1 VQLPDRSKIDQDWP
15 SADLEPVDQCPYCEA
30 KERTIAYQD
39 VQDWTFYCAP
49 GKWTYWDC
57 SHCSA
62 LYLSPR
68 PTRGAIGR
76 AYATYYTHGE
86 TGLGKARST
95 AKSLVRN
102 LCYSAWYGI
111 DLQPRLPL
119 PKGLFPLLSVLRGR
133 IAAPPFIVREL
144 HRLPVGRVVD
154 VGCGGGGFLDAA
166 RQFGWTTLGIEMDP
180 QAAKSARG
188 AGHVVIE
195 GSFEVLDGYQSEFDC
210 VICSHVLEH
219 VHEPKA
225 LLAAI
230 AKALKPGGHALIALP
245 NAGSAV
251 RRAVGAN
258 WRGLEAPRHLAIPG
272 FLGLVEFAKTM
283 GLEKIS
289 SSITKFDTLAASTT
303 IAQQRRADTA
313 EFQRNC
319 ATLQSETTQI
329 SEINSDFINIVFRR
343 KPPQ

>member
-1 VQLPDRSKIDQDWP
+1 MQLPDRSKIDGDWP
-15 SADLEPVDQCPYCEA
+15 PADLEPVDKCPYCEE
-30 KERTIAYQD
+30 KERTIAYKD
-39 VQDWTFYCAP
+39 AQDWTFYCAP

-57 SHCSA
+57 SHCGA

-86 TGLGKARST
+86 TGLSKASSLV
-95 AKSLVRN
+95 KSLVRN
-102 LCYSAWYGI
+102 LCYLAWYDI
-111 DLQPRLPL
+111 ALQPRLPL
-119 PKGLFPLLSVLRGR
+119 PKPLFPLLSVLRGR
-133 IAAPPFIVREL
+133 IVSPPFIVREL

-166 RQFGWTTLGIEMDP
+166 KQFGWTTLGIEMDP
-180 QAAKSARG
+180 QAAKSARA
-188 AGHVVIE
+188 AGHEVIQ
-195 GSFEVLDGYQSEFDC
+195 GSFEVLDSYQNEFDC

-230 AKALKPGGHALIALP
+230 ANALKPGGHALIALP

-251 RRAVGAN
+251 RGAVGAN

-272 FLGLVEFAKTM
+272 FLGLIDIAKAL
-283 GLEKIS
+283 GLEEIS
-289 SSITKFDTLAASTT
+289 SSISKFDTLVASEMIAHQRGVDTPEFQSGCLALRFENIT
-303 IAQQRRADTA
+303 IA
-313 EFQRNC
+313 
-319 ATLQSETTQI
+319 
-329 SEINSDFINIVFRR
+329 EINSDFINIAFR
-343 KPPQ
+343 KSP